1 MRYDSIALSVSNKA
15 KTHRTFKPIWFF
27 CLHKLPTEKNQ
38 KSLNLSRRTKKE
50 NNEIIDLNQQIDFT
64 EFDRL

>member
-1 MRYDSIALSVSNKA
+1 
-15 KTHRTFKPIWFF
+15 
-27 CLHKLPTEKNQ
+27 LPTEKNQ